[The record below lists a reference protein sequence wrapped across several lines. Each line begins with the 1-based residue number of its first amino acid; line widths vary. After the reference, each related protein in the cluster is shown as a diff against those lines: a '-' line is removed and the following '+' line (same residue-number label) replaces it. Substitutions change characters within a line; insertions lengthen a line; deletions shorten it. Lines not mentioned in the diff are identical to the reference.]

1 MTEQSGLIPIGQAA
15 RLLMISE
22 ERIRQLVKQGYVPKS
37 ERRGYVQL
45 VGAVQGYLK
54 YLKEDERRS
63 TRSAA
68 DSRVRDARALEIEL
82 RIDPKNA
89 PHLAG
94 PHSGID
100 QCSIPNWLSRKP
112 RESGAFSCWVW
123 LIGVAPLTLRHPT
136 HDRGSAEKVYF
147 MTCFGAVVV
156 GYTLFRGPDE
166 RGDFQARFEL
176 RQVPQGWVAVPTAAA
191 GA

>member
-37 ERRGYVQL
+37 EKRGYVQL

-54 YLKEDERRS
+54 YLNEDERRS

-82 RIDPKNA
+82 RIDANKRPA
-89 PHLAG
+89 PGRPYGH
-94 PHSGID
+94 
-100 QCSIPNWLSRKP
+100 
-112 RESGAFSCWVW
+112 
-123 LIGVAPLTLRHPT
+123 GVA
-136 HDRGSAEKVYF
+136 
-147 MTCFGAVVV
+147 
-156 GYTLFRGPDE
+156 
-166 RGDFQARFEL
+166 
-176 RQVPQGWVAVPTAAA
+176 
-191 GA
+191 

>member
-37 ERRGYVQL
+37 EKRGYVQL

-82 RIDPKNA
+82 RIAERTRDLIPLEDA
-89 PHLAG
+89 LTDMAELAG
-94 PHSGID
+94 
-100 QCSIPNWLSRKP
+100 L
-112 RESGAFSCWVW
+112 
-123 LIGVAPLTLRHPT
+123 LT
-136 HDRGSAEKVYF
+136 
-147 MTCFGAVVV
+147 
-156 GYTLFRGPDE
+156 
-166 RGDFQARFEL
+166 Q
-176 RQVPQGWVAVPTAAA
+176 AVPKTAQRGTEDDAVA
-191 GA
+191 DRATA